1 MPHPA
6 HQRSSYTS
14 LRLLRDRWQAFRR
27 GRSLLVL
34 LLVLL
39 TWSLCLGWGLAQAKV
54 PRSSEAI
61 AQQPSTQQPSTQTP
75 AKRAPANQAPA
86 KQTPAKQTPGTQPA
100 PVTPAGAEQLLPPP
114 NSSTPATR
122 LAPTVRTGQATIGT
136 VDVVPANLK
145 IGQDVYLEHC
155 ASCHIGL
162 PPQVMPTETWRQLIQ
177 DSQHY
182 GAQIQPLVAPNLQI
196 VWQYIRNFSR
206 PQGADEDIPYRVYQ
220 SRYFKALHPKVKLPT
235 RVGLTSCV
243 SCHPGAGN
251 YDFRSLTAEWQN
263 AP

>member
-54 PRSSEAI
+54 PRSSETIAQQPS
-61 AQQPSTQQPSTQTP
+61 AQQPSTQQPSTQAP
-75 AKRAPANQAPA
+75 VIKRAPA
-86 KQTPAKQTPGTQPA
+86 KRTPTAQPA
-100 PVTPAGAEQLLPPP
+100 PVTPTGAEQLLTSP
-114 NSSTPATR
+114 NSPTPATR
-122 LAPTVRTGQATIGT
+122 LAPTTRIGQATTIGT
-136 VDVVPANLK
+136 VDAVPANLK

-196 VWQYIRNFSR
+196 VWQYIRTFSR

-235 RVGLTSCV
+235 RVGLTGCV
-243 SCHPGAGN
+243 SCHPGVGN